1 MTYLRPPD
9 IRAEPTLA
17 RSPSFA
23 DVRAP
28 AGAIRQIRGTRDDG
42 SARLQSVMRQ
52 VTSEQMT
59 ASTDRS
65 GSDDEA
71 LFELRFAP
79 SVALVSIVR
88 RFVSE
93 FYDELLGDADASH
106 RLAMATHEML
116 ENAVHYSS
124 DRKSE
129 LVVSLHRKHREFVV
143 TIRTKNR
150 ASGERLVKVRHAL
163 DEVVNANDPAALYNQ
178 LVRRAAKRTDGGSGL
193 GLGRIRAEGDLA
205 LSYEIEGDTVVVT
218 AEGRFQS
225 RSSSSP
231 NLPADAE

>member
-1 MTYLRPPD
+1 MTSR
-9 IRAEPTLA
+9 
-17 RSPSFA
+17 RS
-23 DVRAP
+23 D
-28 AGAIRQIRGTRDDG
+28 
-42 SARLQSVMRQ
+42 
-52 VTSEQMT
+52 
-59 ASTDRS
+59 
-65 GSDDEA
+65 SDDEA

-93 FYDELLGDADASH
+93 FYDELLGDPDASGK
-106 RLAMATHEML
+106 LAMATHEML

-129 LVVSLHRKHREFVV
+129 LVVLLHRKNREFVV
-143 TIRTKNR
+143 TIQTKNR
-150 ASGERLVKVRHAL
+150 ATGERLVKVRHAL
-163 DEVVNANDPAALYNQ
+163 DEVVNAEDPGVLYNQ

-205 LSYEIEGDTVVVT
+205 LSYSIDGDQLVVT

-225 RSSSSP
+225 RSNSSP
-231 NLPADAE
+231 ILPADAP